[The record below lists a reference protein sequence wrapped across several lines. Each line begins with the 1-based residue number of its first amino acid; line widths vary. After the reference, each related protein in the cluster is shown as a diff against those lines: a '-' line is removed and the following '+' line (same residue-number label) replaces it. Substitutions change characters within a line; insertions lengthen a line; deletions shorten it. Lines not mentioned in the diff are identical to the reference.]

1 MFGRNLN
8 LNHAVLAILLM
19 GPASVYECLTYFQV
33 VYSVQISD
41 QMHLV
46 CTPEKKWKI
55 ECTYFTPLFGH
66 KDVIMI
72 KLHHEAHSSEWRCLL
87 IYICTPDIISLEMS
101 CCLRSCLSFH
111 HWIRADF
118 SSRGIRWF
126 VGAHTSWDQS
136 FFALMA
142 SYRNISSIVWKIVLG
157 WSFQYF
163 SFNCSVI
170 TTSQHISIRSNNVC
184 SGIPTYPLL
193 DTG

>member
-1 MFGRNLN
+1 MQLKLESCSTSYFIDGPCICLW
-8 LNHAVLAILLM
+8 VSYIFSSCLLCSNIRSN
-19 GPASVYECLTYFQV
+19 ASG
-33 VYSVQISD
+33 VYSR
-41 QMHLV
+41 
-46 CTPEKKWKI
+46 KKWKI

-101 CCLRSCLSFH
+101 CCLRTCLSFH

-118 SSRGIRWF
+118 SSHGIRWF
-126 VGAHTSWDQS
+126 VGAHTPWDQS
-136 FFALMA
+136 FVALMA

-170 TTSQHISIRSNNVC
+170 TTSQHISIQSNNVC